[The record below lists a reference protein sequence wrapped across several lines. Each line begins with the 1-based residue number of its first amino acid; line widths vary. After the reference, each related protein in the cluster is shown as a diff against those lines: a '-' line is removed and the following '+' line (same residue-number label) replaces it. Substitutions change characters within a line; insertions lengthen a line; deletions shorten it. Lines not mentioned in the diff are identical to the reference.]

1 MNNNFE
7 DILKKAKSISLTN
20 DEKKSVKERVSLFMR
35 AHPVRKGS
43 ESRLL
48 GKEQPVP
55 SLYGLVRSPYGL
67 LLRYKKTYMPIIL
80 LLALV
85 LGGGTSYAAENALPG
100 ETLYPVKVYVNEEVR
115 DFLAVSDKS
124 NAEIATWLA
133 ERRLKE
139 VEELLSE
146 GKLTEEEAAAME
158 ARIEKHLASFEE
170 KIAKI
175 EAKGGT
181 KNGLEES
188 VEALLSSHGKALGI
202 LRGGEKDEK
211 VMHALERLGEALEK
225 NRERI
230 SREGDDHDNDKG
242 KGEEAASGKR
252 ISAERKIAEV
262 ERYIARK
269 YPDLTSTSTPTVL
282 ITEAKALLAAG
293 NVKAGEQKWEEAFD
307 LYKRAARKAEE
318 AKHAA
323 QIRRA
328 IGVDISHEDDDDE
341 DDDNDEDH
349 RGNATSTEA
358 REKNDERRDI
368 DEAAKEAMGEK
379 KSALEKI
386 SETKRY
392 FAKEYPSLSATSTPM
407 VLLAE
412 AEALVRAG
420 DAKVAISAWQ
430 EAENLYKRAK
440 EKAEDAKHA
449 AEVFKESED

>member
-1 MNNNFE
+1 MENDFK
-7 DILKKAKSISLTN
+7 DIIRKVKSISLTRS
-20 DEKKSVKERVSLFMR
+20 EKESVKRRISAFME
-35 AHPVRKGS
+35 AHPVRKED

-48 GKEQPVP
+48 NKGQESP
-55 SLYGLVRSPYGL
+55 SAYRPVRSPYAIL
-67 LLRYKKTYMPIIL
+67 LTYKKKFMPIVL
-80 LLALV
+80 LIALL
-85 LGGGTSYAAENALPG
+85 LGGGTSYAAERALPG
-100 ETLYPVKVYVNEEVR
+100 ETLYPVKVYVNEEIR
-115 DFLAVSDKS
+115 DLLAVSDKS
-124 NAEIATWLA
+124 GAEIATWMA

-139 VEELLSE
+139 VEKLLGE
-146 GKLTEEEAAAME
+146 GKLTESTAVAME

-175 EAKGGT
+175 EAKGGAR
-181 KNGLEES
+181 NGLEEAT
-188 VEALLSSHGKALGI
+188 EALLSSHGKALGI

-211 VMHALERLGEALEK
+211 IMHALERLSETLEK

-230 SREGDDHDNDKG
+230 LREGDDHDNEKG

-262 ERYIARK
+262 ERYLARK

-282 ITEAKALLAAG
+282 IAEAKALLAAG
-293 NVKAGEQKWEEAFD
+293 DVKAGEQKWEEAFD
-307 LYKRAARKAEE
+307 LYKRAGRKAEE

-323 QIRRA
+323 EIRRSTG
-328 IGVDISHEDDDDE
+328 IDISHDDDDG
-341 DDDNDEDH
+341 DEDSDEDR

-358 REKNDERRDI
+358 RERNSEQRDG
-368 DEAAKEAMGEK
+368 DEASREATEEK

-392 FAKEYPSLSATSTPM
+392 FAKEYPGLSATGTPM

-420 DAKVAISAWQ
+420 DAKIAVSAWQ
-430 EAENLYKRAK
+430 EAENLYKQAK
-440 EKAEDAKHA
+440 QKAEDAKHA
-449 AEVFKESED
+449 AEAFKESQD